1 MYRLHALQA
10 LDTTTTLF
18 NNIRTLKFE
27 GWPTNA
33 FFAAV
38 NQMFGGSS
46 QLTITADH
54 CFIVWIVHNDLITM
68 CSAVVV
74 SWEDLPNIWL
84 MVAKMAF
91 VGWALNFRLNVLLK
105 GTVLSKVFEINLLF
119 KFAFYVVIL
128 VDLTLMKICH
138 TSNHL
143 LLYMHVSPSS
153 VFSSWYLNLNQK
165 RLLNFFFCCFSF
177 FKVGIDIAKLD
188 GIIDDLDFTEKLI
201 SEQSVFCLPG
211 KVKYGKFLRI
221 LNWYS
226 SNQC

>member
-18 NNIRTLKFE
+18 NNMRTLKFE
-27 GWPTNA
+27 GWLTNA

-54 CFIVWIVHNDLITM
+54 CFIAWIVHNDLITM
-68 CSAVVV
+68 RSAVVV

-128 VDLTLMKICH
+128 VHLTLMKICH

-143 LLYMHVSPSS
+143 LLYMHVLPFISLLQL
-153 VFSSWYLNLNQK
+153 VF
-165 RLLNFFFCCFSF
+165 
-177 FKVGIDIAKLD
+177 KLEPKT
-188 GIIDDLDFTEKLI
+188 F
-201 SEQSVFCLPG
+201 V
-211 KVKYGKFLRI
+211 KFLFLLLFIR
-221 LNWYS
+221 
-226 SNQC
+226 